1 MSNSDF
7 WKNYKERK
15 LISSEN
21 YSRIYQAINIKTGKY
36 EAIKEINKY
45 NVNIEELKKEIERM
59 KNEENIVKINAI
71 KKNNNIFYMIMDLYS
86 FNLENYLKIRDKPL
100 SINEIKEILLQLNKI
115 FKKLNEE
122 NIIYGNLKLSNIL
135 INLDEINKISLC
147 YYDSI
152 KFYKKLESSM
162 SNKRINYT
170 ISPEIIKDGTYNN
183 NKSDIWSLGIII
195 YYMLTKKY
203 LYEGKNEYQL
213 YNNIISQNI
222 NDKLSENE
230 ELNDLLIKMLKINI
244 NERISW
250 EEYFNHPFFELNE
263 FPKFNFICK
272 EHSKEINYYCIQCK
286 LNICD
291 FCLNNHKYNSHEVI
305 PFNQIGFNEI
315 ELNKIE
321 ILLNNI
327 EDNMNKLKKFKE
339 DIKLLINR
347 IKLNKD
353 NISIYNNDSKNNFK
367 EYYINCLDIMNNKLK
382 IEKNINIMNIKDNYI
397 LCEYNIKKEDLN
409 KDIQILNYLNEELKE
424 RIINVYKKKEKQI
437 IY

>member
-15 LISSEN
+15 LISSD
-21 YSRIYQAINIKTGKY
+21 SRTYQAINIKTGKY
-36 EAIKEINKY
+36 EVIKEINKY
-45 NVNIEELKKEIERM
+45 NVNIEELKKEIERK
-59 KNEENIVKINAI
+59 KNEENIVKINEI
-71 KKNNNIFYMIMDLYS
+71 KEDNNIFYMIMDLYS

-135 INLDEINKISLC
+135 INLDEINKISIKLC

-162 SNKRINYT
+162 SNKINYNL
-170 ISPEIIKDGTYNN
+170 SPEIIKDGIYNN

-353 NISIYNNDSKNNFK
+353 NIST
-367 EYYINCLDIMNNKLK
+367 INTL
-382 IEKNINIMNIKDNYI
+382 
-397 LCEYNIKKEDLN
+397 
-409 KDIQILNYLNEELKE
+409 
-424 RIINVYKKKEKQI
+424 
-437 IY
+437 

>member
-15 LISSEN
+15 LISSD
-21 YSRIYQAINIKTGKY
+21 SRTYQAININTGKY
-36 EAIKEINKY
+36 EVIKEISKDECNI
-45 NVNIEELKKEIERM
+45 NIEELKKERERM
-59 KNEENIVKINAI
+59 KNEENIVKINEI
-71 KKNNNIFYMIMDLYS
+71 KEDNNIFYMIMDLYS
-86 FNLENYLKIRDKPL
+86 YNLENYLKIRDKPL

-115 FKKLNEE
+115 LKKLNEE

-162 SNKRINYT
+162 SNKINYT
-170 ISPEIIKDGTYNN
+170 ISPEIIKDGIYNN

-250 EEYFNHPFFELNE
+250 EEYFNHPFFEL
-263 FPKFNFICK
+263 
-272 EHSKEINYYCIQCK
+272 
-286 LNICD
+286 
-291 FCLNNHKYNSHEVI
+291 
-305 PFNQIGFNEI
+305 
-315 ELNKIE
+315 
-321 ILLNNI
+321 
-327 EDNMNKLKKFKE
+327 
-339 DIKLLINR
+339 
-347 IKLNKD
+347 
-353 NISIYNNDSKNNFK
+353 
-367 EYYINCLDIMNNKLK
+367 
-382 IEKNINIMNIKDNYI
+382 DNYI

-409 KDIQILNYLNEELKE
+409 KDIQILNYLNEKTKEEIMNYYKEIGKTDYILEINEDEINSSICDLYLNNE
-424 RIINVYKKKEKQI
+424 RINFSYKYKFEKEGKYSLKILFKRSIKNMSYMFNQCSSLTSLNLSNFNTNNVQNMSFCLVNVLL
-437 IY
+437 